1 MDIIKAIISTLDFL
15 LIALFLS
22 FAITERENKAQTV
35 GFISLSLLI
44 GSNILLLWCWYI
56 IGLSPNGKAQKLD
69 KKYRILRTNHMEEN
83 INVVKFSL

>member
-1 MDIIKAIISTLDFL
+1 MEIIKAIISTLDFL

-35 GFISLSLLI
+35 GFTSLSLLI

>member
-35 GFISLSLLI
+35 GFTSLSMLI
-44 GSNILLLWCWYI
+44 GSNILLLWC
-56 IGLSPNGKAQKLD
+56 
-69 KKYRILRTNHMEEN
+69 
-83 INVVKFSL
+83 

>member
-35 GFISLSLLI
+35 GFTSLSLLI

>member
-35 GFISLSLLI
+35 GFIALSLLI

>member
-56 IGLSPNGKAQKLD
+56 IGLSPNGKAKKLD

>member
-1 MDIIKAIISTLDFL
+1 MEIIKTIISTLDFL

-35 GFISLSLLI
+35 GFTSLSLLI
-44 GSNILLLWCWYI
+44 GSNILLMWSWYI
-56 IGLSPNGKAQKLD
+56 IGLSPNGKAQKHD

>member
-1 MDIIKAIISTLDFL
+1 MEIIKAIISTLDFL

-22 FAITERENKAQTV
+22 FAIDGKDDKTQV
-35 GFISLSLLI
+35 IGFISLSLLI
-44 GSNILLLWCWYI
+44 VSNILLLWCWYI